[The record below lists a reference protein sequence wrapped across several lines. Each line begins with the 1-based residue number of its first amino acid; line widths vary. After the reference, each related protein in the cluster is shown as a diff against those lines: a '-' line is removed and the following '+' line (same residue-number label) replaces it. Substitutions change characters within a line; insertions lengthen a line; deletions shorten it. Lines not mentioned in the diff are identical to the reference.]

1 METAKNVGMRLRV
14 IRRHIQP
21 APSDSHVNEFMTG
34 CVSEGPQQ
42 LGVDLVM
49 ANQLMKKLWTG
60 AEIPLLGLGTWKSKP
75 GQVENAVKCAID
87 CGYRLIDCA
96 FVYGNEK
103 EVGNALKERIGKRS
117 SHNANTECSRSGT
130 LLCVNFCMR
139 G

>member
-1 METAKNVGMRLRV
+1 MAREKLRA
-14 IRRHIQP
+14 IYRHLQP
-21 APSDSHVNEFMTG
+21 ARSDSHSNEFMT
-34 CVSEGPQQ
+34 CHVSERPQK

-49 ANQLMKKLWTG
+49 AKQLRKKLWTG

-96 FVYGNEK
+96 YVYGNEK
-103 EVGNALKERIGKRS
+103 EVGDALKERIGKQS
-117 SHNANTECSRSGT
+117 SHTCKYGVLQHTEWPNALRCI
-130 LLCVNFCMR
+130 R